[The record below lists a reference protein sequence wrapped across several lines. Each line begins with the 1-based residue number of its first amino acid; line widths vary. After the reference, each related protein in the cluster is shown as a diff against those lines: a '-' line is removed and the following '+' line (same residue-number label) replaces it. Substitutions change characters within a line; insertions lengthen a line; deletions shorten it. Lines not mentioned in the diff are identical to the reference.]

1 MVQDDVKENI
11 KNTYTRFIRVRV
23 LAWIVSSI
31 IVILTGRM
39 FYLQVIRGAYYKK
52 LADTNCVNI
61 VKARAPRG
69 CIYDRNYKP
78 LVVNKPSFAVSVIPY
93 YFMQNKDMEK
103 AIAGLAAILDEEP
116 QDIKDRL
123 AQTRDYKLEP
133 ITLKRDLSE
142 KELSLLAEKSIEIS
156 GLTVEQEPVRSYDLG
171 STASHILGYVGEINE
186 EQLKGGR
193 YPDYAAG
200 DIIGQTGVE
209 NFYDRD
215 LRGDDGVMYILT
227 DAHGKQKEIMQ
238 TVPPKQGKNLV
249 LTIDCRLQK
258 FAEGL
263 LEKTGFA
270 GAIVASDPKTGEILC
285 MVSKPDYNLKYFSGS
300 VDTKE
305 WKQLLRDKK
314 NPLNNRAIQGLYSPG
329 SIFKVTVGLGAINE
343 KVIDT
348 KTSFLCEGIYWIKT
362 WPYKCWKRA
371 GHGWVDFYKGVA
383 ESCDI
388 YFYKVGLKMKVELLH
403 KYAEMFGLGEKTGID
418 LPGEKAGMVPDRE
431 WKMRVDRSPWFPGN
445 TVMMAIGQGYITATP
460 LQIMDI
466 MAAMANSGYVMQPH
480 IVKAITNDNRRI
492 LQLIEPKKLL
502 ELKATPENIDIMRNA
517 LRLVM
522 SSGRGTGKKGR
533 VEGIQMAGKTGTVE
547 NPQGETHAMFAGFA
561 PYADPQIVVYVL
573 AEHAGGGGEV
583 AAPVASDLIEYY
595 LKVIKGK

>member
-1 MVQDDVKENI
+1 
-11 KNTYTRFIRVRV
+11 
-23 LAWIVSSI
+23 
-31 IVILTGRM
+31 
-39 FYLQVIRGAYYKK
+39 
-52 LADTNCVNI
+52 
-61 VKARAPRG
+61 
-69 CIYDRNYKP
+69 
-78 LVVNKPSFAVSVIPY
+78 
-93 YFMQNKDMEK
+93 
-103 AIAGLAAILDEEP
+103 
-116 QDIKDRL
+116 
-123 AQTRDYKLEP
+123 
-133 ITLKRDLSE
+133 
-142 KELSLLAEKSIEIS
+142 
-156 GLTVEQEPVRSYDLG
+156 
-171 STASHILGYVGEINE
+171 
-186 EQLKGGR
+186 
-193 YPDYAAG
+193 
-200 DIIGQTGVE
+200 
-209 NFYDRD
+209 
-215 LRGDDGVMYILT
+215 
-227 DAHGKQKEIMQ
+227 
-238 TVPPKQGKNLV
+238 
-249 LTIDCRLQK
+249 
-258 FAEGL
+258 
-263 LEKTGFA
+263 
-270 GAIVASDPKTGEILC
+270 

-314 NPLNNRAIQGLYSPG
+314 NPLNNRTIQGLYSPG